1 MENVTEFH
9 EQYKNRIGNLTLTA
23 YNSEMSQ
30 KLFSEKKKHVDFS
43 RLCLNKYFEY
53 IEEWN
58 RKEIEI
64 RGEKL
69 FKLAI
74 QIWPFPDVVPEELG
88 SESYN
93 ILIDDEDD
101 DFTNTKPIKYIF
113 NEKEKRV
120 SSWVELYTNIIKEL
134 VNNNKEMIYSFIYD
148 KDFNAT
154 TKMFS
159 KNKDGLRNSAK
170 INDDLYCETNLN
182 TSRKIKILKEIF
194 ETLEIEPTSLLVYVV
209 PN

>member
-1 MENVTEFH
+1 M
-9 EQYKNRIGNLTLTA
+9 QYIKPHKCIDITPKRPAKSLDL
-23 YNSEMSQ
+23 
-30 KLFSEKKKHVDFS
+30 
-43 RLCLNKYFEY
+43 
-53 IEEWN
+53 
-58 RKEIEI
+58 KELL
-64 RGEKL
+64 RCKT
-69 FKLAI
+69 
-74 QIWPFPDVVPEELG
+74 VPE
-88 SESYN
+88 
-93 ILIDDEDD
+93 IKIA
-101 DFTNTKPIKYIF
+101 NTKPIKYIF